1 MELTKDIG
9 EALLFWYDH
18 NARILPWRA
27 DKNPYRI
34 WVSEIM
40 LQQTR
45 VEAVKPYFDRF
56 MEELPEV
63 KDLSRVEEQK
73 LMKLWEG
80 LGYYNRARNLKAA
93 AQTIMEKYNGELP
106 ADYGQLLELKG
117 IGMYT
122 AGAIASIAYDIRV
135 PAVDGNVLR
144 VMARLLG
151 DDSDILKEKTK
162 KDMAAKVMEMMPD
175 ERAGDFNQALIE
187 LGAIVCVPN
196 GEPKCCDCPWDT
208 VCTAYKE
215 DLIGQLPVKKPK
227 KKRKIE
233 KRTVFV
239 IETDGM
245 VALHKRDDKGL
256 LAGLWEFP
264 NVLGKCSQ
272 ELVEEQLDRWGM
284 QDCAYEFTHEGKHI
298 FSHIEWQMTG
308 VLVSLDEPVVSDGL
322 MWVEKK
328 ELEEEYAIPSAFE
341 MFRESLQSAY

>member
-1 MELTKDIG
+1 MELTKEIG

-45 VEAVKPYFDRF
+45 VEAVKPYFDHF

-63 KDLSRVEEQK
+63 KDLAEVDEEK

-93 AQTIMEKYNGELP
+93 AQTIVKEYDGKLP
-106 ADYGQLLELKG
+106 DDYDQLLSLKG

-162 KDMAAKVMEMMPD
+162 KEMAEKVMEIMPD
-175 ERAGDFNQALIE
+175 QRAGDFNQALIE

-208 VCTAYKE
+208 VCTAYRE
-215 DLIGQLPVKKPK
+215 DLIDKLPVKKPK

-245 VALHKRDDKGL
+245 VALHKREEKGL

-264 NVLGKCSQ
+264 NILGKCSQ
-272 ELVEEQLDRWGM
+272 DLVKETLDGWGM
-284 QDCAYEFTHEGKHI
+284 TDCAYEFTHEGKHI
-298 FSHIEWQMTG
+298 FSHIEWQMRG
-308 VLVSLDEPVVSDGL
+308 VLVSLKEPVESEELTWVS
-322 MWVEKK
+322 KK
-328 ELEEEYAIPSAFE
+328 DLEEEYAIPSAFE

>member
-1 MELTKDIG
+1 MELTKEIG
-9 EALLFWYDH
+9 KALLFWYDH

-56 MEELPEV
+56 MEELPKI
-63 KDLSRVEEQK
+63 KDLAQVEEQK

-106 ADYGQLLELKG
+106 ADYEQLLELKG
-117 IGMYT
+117 IGIYT
-122 AGAIASIAYDIRV
+122 AGAIASIAYDIPV

-162 KDMAAKVMEMMPD
+162 KDMAARVMEMMPD

-208 VCTAYKE
+208 VCTAYKK

-239 IETDGM
+239 IESDGM
-245 VALHKRDDKGL
+245 VALHKRDENGL

-272 ELVEEQLDRWGM
+272 ELVEEQLDSWGM
-284 QDCAYEFTHEGKHI
+284 KDCAYEFTHEGKHI

-308 VLVSLDEPVVSDGL
+308 VLVSLDEPVASDGL

>member
-1 MELTKDIG
+1 MELTKEIG

-56 MEELPEV
+56 MGELPEV
-63 KDLSRVEEQK
+63 KDLAEVDEQK

-93 AQTIMEKYNGELP
+93 AQTIVEKYNGQLP
-106 ADYGQLLELKG
+106 ADYEALLGLKG

-162 KDMAAKVMEMMPD
+162 KEMAARVMEIMPAQ
-175 ERAGDFNQALIE
+175 RAGDFNQALIE

-196 GEPKCCDCPWDT
+196 GEPKCSGCPWDT
-208 VCTAYKE
+208 VCTAYRQ
-215 DLIGQLPVKKPK
+215 DLIDKLPVKKPK

-239 IETDGM
+239 IESDGM
-245 VALHKRDDKGL
+245 VALSKREDKGL

-264 NVLGKCSQ
+264 NVLGKYSQ
-272 ELVEEQLDRWGM
+272 KQIDEKLRSWGM
-284 QDCAYEFTHEGKHI
+284 NDCTYEFTHEGKHI

-308 VLVSLDEPVVSDGL
+308 VLVSLKEPVEAENL
-322 MWVEKK
+322 TWVNKRQ
-328 ELEEEYAIPSAFE
+328 LEEEYAIPSAFE